1 MASVDRRKISETAQN
16 FAARNQFEQAIA
28 EYQKILA
35 TDPTDV
41 RTLLKIGDLQI
52 RMNAPAQAVETY
64 QHVGSLYE
72 HQGLHQKAIAVY
84 KQILQIN
91 PDQLALYNRVADL
104 HIKLGLTS
112 DALQA
117 LELLAQRYARLTD
130 QEGLASTYRQILLLD
145 GQNLGT
151 RIRLGELLSKIGRG
165 EEAAAEFEAACNQL
179 DAAGRVEEWARVAER
194 LVFHRPSN
202 IPVSRRL
209 AAFYLERNDAR
220 RALPKIQACYKA
232 NPKDVV
238 TLELLATAFKGLG
251 QLPKTLSVLKEV
263 ARIHQAEG
271 RHRERAEVYQRVLEL
286 SPTDPEAREAL
297 RGQSMPGSKRPPSV
311 PPAPPELAVP
321 AAPQVAEVVEVQDD
335 AIEEVTAEPEEV
347 DEPDARESHEVVF
360 NLSQRPPKPATERSH
375 ASNSQEI
382 PGAPRAP
389 SVTVESDDST
399 TSRHPPATASQG
411 LRTPFVPRTPEPP
424 PVDRNANEA
433 ARLLGE
439 AEIFMKYGLRS
450 KAMAHIPRAAEL
462 EPGSVD
468 IHVRVR
474 DFYVAMNDVGAVLR
488 CTLRIAELLES
499 ANPEAALAEAA
510 RALDIDGEN
519 PTARALYERLGG
531 QYAPAEPQSGEGA
544 LIDEGEV
551 VVDEASNVEVLPLP
565 PTPAD
570 YFAPGYEEQ
579 SYDIP
584 SFAETGDA
592 TEIGES
598 PLTAFHTDEQPAS
611 PYAYD
616 QPVIPVVIESDQT
629 VRGPSIRTGRREIE
643 EGLDEAEFF
652 VTQGLYDD
660 ARAALQELLEVYPNH
675 PLVLE
680 RLDEVEQLAEVQG
693 NAYEVSDPSYAL
705 ADKIAEEVE
714 NLNPYEGPPTGQID
728 VETVL
733 AQFRQGVGRT
743 VSIEDCDTHY
753 DLGIAYKEM
762 TLLDDA
768 VAEFKIATMNPAR
781 QCIGETMIGLC
792 YMEKGDV
799 ASALEHFKLGLQAQ
813 QRSEREELGLYF
825 EMGNAY
831 ESVGDL
837 SEALYFF
844 QKVDKR
850 DPSFRNVRQRVQR
863 LQGAM
868 HGVSDSSRGPG
879 REDLDRSF
887 DEHFKE

>member
-1 MASVDRRKISETAQN
+1 MVSVDRRKIAETAQN
-16 FAARNQFEQAIA
+16 YAARNQFDQAIA
-28 EYQKILA
+28 EYQKLVA
-35 TDPTDV
+35 SDPTDV
-41 RTLLKIGDLQI
+41 RTLLKIGDLQV

-91 PDQLALYNRVADL
+91 PDAIALYGRVADL

-117 LELLAQRYARLTD
+117 LELLAQRYARLGD
-130 QEGLASTYRQILLLD
+130 QEGLASAFRQILLLD

-151 RIRLGELLSKIGRG
+151 RIRFGELLSKMGRG
-165 EEAAAEFEAACNQL
+165 EEAASEFEAACNQL

-194 LVFHRPSN
+194 LVFHRPAN
-202 IPVSRRL
+202 VPVARKL

-232 NPKDVV
+232 NPKDVI
-238 TLELLATAFKGLG
+238 TLDLLASAFKGLG
-251 QLPKTLSVLKEV
+251 QLPKTLSVLKEI
-263 ARIHQAEG
+263 ARIHEAEG
-271 RHRERAEVYQRVLEL
+271 RHRERVEVYQRVLEL
-286 SPTDPEAREAL
+286 SATDPEAREAL
-297 RGQSMPGSKRPPSV
+297 RGQSMSGSKRPASV
-311 PPAPPELAVP
+311 PPAPVESLAP
-321 AAPQVAEVVEVQDD
+321 PTTEVVEVQDD
-335 AIEEVTAEPEEV
+335 AIEEVEAEEAEEHGQR
-347 DEPDARESHEVVF
+347 DSHEVVF
-360 NLSQRPPKPATERSH
+360 HLSQRPSKPAS
-375 ASNSQEI
+375 ASQGQSNAAEI

-389 SVTVESDDST
+389 SVTVETEDGT
-399 TSRHPPATASQG
+399 TTRQPTMNSAG
-411 LRTPFVPRTPEPP
+411 LRSAFVPRAPEAPQ

-450 KAMAHIPRAAEL
+450 KAMAHITRAAEL

-468 IHVRVR
+468 IQLRVR
-474 DFYVAMNDVGAVLR
+474 DFYSAMNDVGAVLR
-488 CTLRIAELLES
+488 SSIRIAELLEPV
-499 ANPEAALAEAA
+499 NPEAALAEAA
-510 RALDIDGEN
+510 RALEIDGEN
-519 PTARALYERLGG
+519 PLARALYERLGG
-531 QYAPAEPQSGEGA
+531 QYAPTEGDGGA
-544 LIDEGEV
+544 IIDEGEV

-579 SYDIP
+579 TYAVP
-584 SFAETGDA
+584 SFADTGDA

-598 PLTAFHTDEQPAS
+598 PLSAFNTDEQPAS
-611 PYAYD
+611 PYLYD
-616 QPVIPVVIESDQT
+616 QHAIPVVIETEQT
-629 VRGPSIRTGRREIE
+629 TRGPSVRTGRREIE

-733 AQFRQGVGRT
+733 AQFRHGVGRT

-799 ASALEHFKLGLQAQ
+799 ASALEHFKLGLQSQ

-850 DPSFRNVRQRVQR
+850 DPSFRNVRQRVMR

-868 HGVSDSSRGPG
+868 HGVSDSPRGPG